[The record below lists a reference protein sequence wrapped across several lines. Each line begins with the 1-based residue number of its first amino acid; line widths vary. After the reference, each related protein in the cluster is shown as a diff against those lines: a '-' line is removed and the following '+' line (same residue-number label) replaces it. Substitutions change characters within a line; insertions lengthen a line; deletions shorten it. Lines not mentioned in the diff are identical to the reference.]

1 MRQKA
6 ELKRVL
12 GLFEVTLSGIG
23 IILGAGIYALIGEAA
38 GLAGN
43 AVWISFAIS
52 ALVALLTGMSYAEL
66 SSMFPKASA
75 EYEYTAQAFSRRL
88 GFVIGWMIIFSG
100 VIGAATVALG
110 FAGYFRSL
118 MGAPLVPSALFLLI
132 SLCAIALAG
141 IKQSAQVAVILTIIE
156 ASGLVF
162 VIILGI
168 PHLGSVNYL
177 EMPFGVSGIFQ
188 ASALIFFAFIGFEE
202 MVKLSEEAK
211 DPEKN
216 IPRALIMAISVSIV
230 LYIMVALCAVSV
242 LGWQKLSQSSAP
254 FAEIAYA
261 ALGQSASIAISVM
274 ALFATTNTVLL
285 MLLASSRIIYGMA
298 ESSSLPRML
307 SQVHPKTGTPWAAI
321 ILSVVLSMAF
331 VLLEDIAFVAN
342 VNNFTVF
349 QTFIVINAALIV
361 LRYKNP
367 EKARPF
373 HVPISLG
380 RMPLLPFLGILVNA
394 FMLLQL
400 SWQVLAIGL
409 GLTLLG
415 VAASFLVERP

>member
-1 MRQKA
+1 
-6 ELKRVL
+6 
-12 GLFEVTLSGIG
+12 
-23 IILGAGIYALIGEAA
+23 
-38 GLAGN
+38 
-43 AVWISFAIS
+43 
-52 ALVALLTGMSYAEL
+52 
-66 SSMFPKASA
+66 
-75 EYEYTAQAFSRRL
+75 
-88 GFVIGWMIIFSG
+88 
-100 VIGAATVALG
+100 
-110 FAGYFRSL
+110 
-118 MGAPLVPSALFLLI
+118 
-132 SLCAIALAG
+132 
-141 IKQSAQVAVILTIIE
+141 
-156 ASGLVF
+156 
-162 VIILGI
+162 
-168 PHLGSVNYL
+168 
-177 EMPFGVSGIFQ
+177 
-188 ASALIFFAFIGFEE
+188 